1 MNFSFHN
8 SKTRSLEIK
17 DLPRLEE
24 LSTEN
29 ASGIVAGTQIGVN
42 ATASA
47 TGDNPTAT
55 TYTKTKLKP
64 IANGRGM
71 LGIARGSA
79 LAIGDNLI
87 ADTFYTAEG
96 FDKVIARGRNKTGK
110 NSASSKTIVIG
121 IDRP

>member
-1 MNFSFHN
+1 MNFSFDN
-8 SKTRSLEIK
+8 KTRVLEIK
-17 DLPRLEE
+17 DLPILEE

-47 TGDNPTAT
+47 TGDNSTAI
-55 TYTKTKLKP
+55 TYTKVKLKP
-64 IANGRGM
+64 IGNGRGM
-71 LGIARGSA
+71 IGIAKGSA
-79 LAIGDNLI
+79 FAIGNDPI

-96 FDKVIARGRNKTGK
+96 FDKVIAKGRDKTRK
-110 NSASSKTIVIG
+110 NSASSKVIVIG